1 MPPTRRELART
12 AMLKADEVRDRFD
25 IPPESAVNVFDLC
38 GERFDPPILIRFT
51 DIKSM
56 EGLYLRQAEP
66 EIWLGERPLVRRT
79 FNAAHELGHHVFG
92 HGSTVDELTAE
103 GESGRSFEPNEF
115 LVDTF
120 AGFLLMPRISV
131 LNAFARRGWK
141 IESADPEQ
149 FFVVSCSLGVGF
161 ETLVSHCFFSLNL
174 IPEPAYR
181 QLIKKPG
188 LPAIRRAML
197 GDLAPARLLAVD
209 THHTLQ
215 SIDTEVGTTVLLPS
229 GAECKGAALA
239 DPVDTPR
246 GRLFTAAAPGTA
258 RVFVPGWAGF
268 IRVMQDK
275 YHGLGRFRHFPR
287 EDEDDDE

>member
-1 MPPTRRELART
+1 MPPTRRDLARK

-38 GERFDPPILIRFT
+38 GEKFSPPVLVRFT

-56 EGLYLRQAEP
+56 EGLYLNQAQP

-92 HGSTVDELTAE
+92 HGSTVDELRAE
-103 GESGRSFEPNEF
+103 GESARSFEPDEF

-120 AGFLLMPRISV
+120 AGFLLMPRIAV
-131 LNAFARRGWK
+131 LNAFVRRGWK
-141 IESADPEQ
+141 IEPADPEQ
-149 FFVVSCSLGVGF
+149 FFVVSCSLGVGY

-174 IPEPAYR
+174 IAEPDYR

-197 GDLAPARLLAVD
+197 GNLAPARLLVVD
-209 THHTLQ
+209 VHHTLE
-215 SIDTEVGTTVLLPS
+215 SIDTEVGTGVLLPE
-229 GAECKGAALA
+229 GTECEGAALA
-239 DPVDTPR
+239 DPVDMPR
-246 GRLFTAAAPGTA
+246 GRLFTAAASGTA
-258 RVFVPGWAGF
+258 RVFVPGWAAF
-268 IRVMQDK
+268 IRIMQDK

-287 EDEDDDE
+287 EEGDDE